1 MSTESVIRSPKAL
14 QRTKNM
20 HQLIAV
26 RMQLDFRRPVAKRTF
41 RLANQ
46 GCSNEPPL
54 SFRYVTFYGGG
65 PLSVGESLLYG
76 SNHYKECLIFESQA
90 PRYLKITKLAEGL
103 TNYGRSGRF

>member
-41 RLANQ
+41 GSDLWLEV
-46 GCSNEPPL
+46 GCVM
-54 SFRYVTFYGGG
+54 RT
-65 PLSVGESLLYG
+65 SVRPA
-76 SNHYKECLIFESQA
+76 YK
-90 PRYLKITKLAEGL
+90 LKFAVA
-103 TNYGRSGRF
+103 

>member
-41 RLANQ
+41 RI
-46 GCSNEPPL
+46 
-54 SFRYVTFYGGG
+54 GGQR
-65 PLSVGESLLYG
+65 PAQPSKWPTTG
-76 SNHYKECLIFESQA
+76 SRIHL
-90 PRYLKITKLAEGL
+90 
-103 TNYGRSGRF
+103 